1 MPNFNYTA
9 IDGQGN
15 ETNGVLAADSNTQAI
30 EMLKGN
36 GLYPTQVVEE
46 GVGVKGKK
54 GKKAKR
60 VKVKTGGSIKT
71 KILMIFTR
79 QLATLIDSGLPL
91 LRSLT
96 VLGKQEPNPVLK
108 NTIMTLADSVQ
119 SGSTFSESLAA
130 HPKIFNKL
138 YINMVKAGELGGV
151 LEVVLNRLAEYQEKA
166 QKLKNK
172 IVAAMVYPVIVMFIA
187 VAIMAF
193 LMLFIVPKFKVIFDE
208 MLGGQKLPWLT
219 EMVTGFSSNFAKY
232 WWAVLLGAIVIF
244 LLYKVISSTKAGRY
258 AIDSLKLKMPLF
270 GNVQRKSAIS
280 RFARTLGTLVTSGVP
295 ILQALNITRDT
306 AGNVV
311 ISTAIDRVH
320 ESVKEGESIVAP
332 LEASKVFPPMV
343 ISMVDVGE
351 ETGQLPEMLLKIA
364 DVYDDE

>member
-15 ETNGVLAADSNTQAI
+15 ETTGVLSADSNSQAI

-36 GLYPTQVVEE
+36 GLYPTQVLEE
-46 GVGVKGKK
+46 GVGAKGKK
-54 GKKAKR
+54 GKKARR

-96 VLGKQEPNPVLK
+96 VLGKQEPNPILR
-108 NTIMTLADSVQ
+108 NTINTLEDSVQ

-172 IVAAMVYPVIVMFIA
+172 IVAAMVYPTIVMFIA

-193 LMLFIVPKFKVIFDE
+193 LMLFIVPKFKV
-208 MLGGQKLPWLT
+208 
-219 EMVTGFSSNFAKY
+219 
-232 WWAVLLGAIVIF
+232 
-244 LLYKVISSTKAGRY
+244 
-258 AIDSLKLKMPLF
+258 
-270 GNVQRKSAIS
+270 
-280 RFARTLGTLVTSGVP
+280 
-295 ILQALNITRDT
+295 
-306 AGNVV
+306 
-311 ISTAIDRVH
+311 
-320 ESVKEGESIVAP
+320 
-332 LEASKVFPPMV
+332 
-343 ISMVDVGE
+343 
-351 ETGQLPEMLLKIA
+351 
-364 DVYDDE
+364 